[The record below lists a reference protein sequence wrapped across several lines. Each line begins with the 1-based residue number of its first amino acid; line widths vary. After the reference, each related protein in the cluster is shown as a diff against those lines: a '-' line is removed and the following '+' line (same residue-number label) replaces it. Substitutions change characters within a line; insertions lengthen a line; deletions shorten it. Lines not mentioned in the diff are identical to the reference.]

1 MKNLKKKKK
10 KKNFMLFIYGKT
22 YVVQHPCNL
31 VYFVLL
37 RWFSFICFYFVIQNH
52 AYFNTDFLSQW
63 ISNWTGLIQWFEYT
77 SLMLELLKGFGHK
90 F

>member
-1 MKNLKKKKK
+1 MFIYQNEKFKKKKKKK

-37 RWFSFICFYFVIQNH
+37 R
-52 AYFNTDFLSQW
+52 
-63 ISNWTGLIQWFEYT
+63 
-77 SLMLELLKGFGHK
+77 
-90 F
+90 